1 MRQAEAMQ
9 RQTTLWQQD
18 GWAKAVAHTACVHYD
33 CCTGQHTV
41 ANKGARERR
50 DDVIRLTSDATSM
63 CVGADQEHS
72 SLMGEH
78 CLGCTTLPTFYHGKR
93 SHALVTQCVR
103 VRACKN
109 PRRGREET
117 GWRLFVLTN
126 MLPLLQK

>member
-1 MRQAEAMQ
+1 MQ